1 MWRLLA
7 RLARLRARAW
17 GATMTEP
24 RGVRNNNPFNLIRT
38 NPRAGW
44 EGAVSD
50 SDLTDPRFEQFVSPV
65 WGLRAGAETLLNYQ
79 VRDGCQTIAGIIH
92 RYAPPVENDTG
103 AYVADVAARMG
114 YAPDAVVSLRNV
126 PPLVAL
132 SRAIIEHENGECPY
146 DDDLIAVAAIDA
158 IYDVLGEVEREPA
171 RDARGVGAPQ
181 EST

>member
-1 MWRLLA
+1 MS
-7 RLARLRARAW
+7 
-17 GATMTEP
+17 EP
-24 RGVRNNNPFNLIRT
+24 RGIANRNPGNLIRT
-38 NPRAGW
+38 TPRAGW
-44 EGAVSD
+44 EGAVPD
-50 SDLTDPRFEQFVSPV
+50 DQLTDPRFEQFTAPV
-65 WGLRAGAETLLNYQ
+65 WGLRALAETLLNYQ
-79 VRDGCQTIAGIIH
+79 VRDGCRTIAGLIN
-92 RYAPPVENDTG
+92 RWAPPVENDTG
-103 AYVADVAARMG
+103 AYLADVCQRIG